1 MEETSNRSN
10 LLEALDFKM
19 FLKTFVIVIS
29 KFQEKIMSKRKKVV

>member
-1 MEETSNRSN
+1 MEETSNGSN

-19 FLKTFVIVIS
+19 FLKTFVIALS